1 MVSKSRFFRTLA
13 TTPIHV
19 KLFAQFD
26 SFFNGFATSASMIQ
40 LFHVSKVYPPHS
52 KALTDVSL
60 EIDRGEFVFL
70 TGPSGAGK
78 TTLLKLLFRQEEPS
92 EGQILING
100 QDVNRLKSRD
110 VARLRQK
117 MGLVFQEFK
126 LLPGLSAVENVALAA
141 QVVGVRK
148 RESQTKAY
156 QLLRELG
163 LKGKYDAK
171 PLTLSGGEQQ
181 RVAIA
186 RALINEPFLVLADEP
201 TGNLDDQAAD
211 ETMHVFLKIRERGT
225 TLIIA
230 SHNLDL
236 IKQYGSRIISLRQG
250 CLADDLERVRAGG
263 RAH

>member
-1 MVSKSRFFRTLA
+1 
-13 TTPIHV
+13 
-19 KLFAQFD
+19 
-26 SFFNGFATSASMIQ
+26 MIQ
-40 LFHVSKVYPPHS
+40 LFHVSKIYPPGS

-60 EIDRGEFVFL
+60 EIGRGEFVFL

-78 TTLLKLLFRQEEPS
+78 STLLKLLFRQEEPS
-92 EGQILING
+92 EGQIVINE
-100 QDVNRLKSRD
+100 QDLNRLKSRE

-126 LLPGLSAVENVALAA
+126 LLPGLSALENVALAA
-141 QVVGVRK
+141 QVVGARK
-148 RESQTKAY
+148 RESQMKAY

-171 PLTLSGGEQQ
+171 PPTLSGGEQQ
-181 RVAIA
+181 RIAIA
-186 RALINEPFLVLADEP
+186 RALINEPLLVVADEP

-211 ETMHVFLKIRERGT
+211 ETMRLFLKIRERGA

-230 SHNLDL
+230 SHNLEL
-236 IKQYGSRIISLRQG
+236 IKRYGTRIIALRQG

-263 RAH
+263 RAR